1 MLKKIIYKIIY
12 SPTLMSWTE
21 QITVIVHGL
30 VITSVILVK
39 FDDLSYS
46 FWMTI
51 KALLDFALLADAG
64 FGHTLERSVA
74 FFYSGSKK
82 LPRNIKDYENSEAH
96 AGAPNIERLYA
107 LLCTSRGIYSFLS
120 FLTIV
125 LLGSIGTLT

>member
-1 MLKKIIYKIIY
+1 MLKRIIYKIIY

-46 FWMTI
+46 YWLI
-51 KALLDFALLADAG
+51 VKALLDFALLADAG

-74 FFYSGSKK
+74 FFYSGAKK
-82 LPRNIKDYENSEAH
+82 LPKNIKDYENSEEH
-96 AGAPNIERLYA
+96 EGEPNMER
-107 LLCTSRGIYSFLS
+107 
-120 FLTIV
+120 
-125 LLGSIGTLT
+125 